1 MVGRGGN
8 GQEPI
13 ESSEQGLQVG
23 ARRGHGL
30 GRCRCWF
37 VSDVIEA
44 GPVWGGLGM
53 IATH

>member
-1 MVGRGGN
+1 MIGSETAGRGGK

-23 ARRGHGL
+23 TGRGHGL

-44 GPVWGGLGM
+44 GPVWGGWE
-53 IATH
+53 